1 MKAIEVGAI
10 SSPSVR
16 RLLDVTAPS
25 ETANQDEAPKEA
37 PTKPEPPKKK

>member
-25 ETANQDEAPKEA
+25 ETAIQYEAPQEV
-37 PTKPEPPKKK
+37 PTKQEPPKKK